1 MWEEC
6 MTLWSWMDWTVAIV
20 ALLVIDHSI
29 VLIAILMLRI
39 LILELIK
46 RILKLLCRWNV
57 VCFKASFPRNLRCLE
72 IFWLLQSSLLVFNA
86 LEGILIILDIHILE
100 FILAQVLLLDV
111 FHDMFFMPLAFLVF
125 NGHAAPIHVLGV
137 LLFNFAGS
145 SLVVSPWLRP
155 PSIID
160 SILIGILISLV
171 FNVVVEIV
179 SWHVMEFLCS

>member
-1 MWEEC
+1 M
-6 MTLWSWMDWTVAIV
+6 
-20 ALLVIDHSI
+20 
-29 VLIAILMLRI
+29 
-39 LILELIK
+39 
-46 RILKLLCRWNV
+46 
-57 VCFKASFPRNLRCLE
+57 
-72 IFWLLQSSLLVFNA
+72 
-86 LEGILIILDIHILE
+86 EGILIILDIHILE

-145 SLVVSPWLRP
+145 SLVVSPRLRP

-171 FNVVVEIV
+171 FNVVIEII